1 MTEASISPFFD
12 LILMKFFRTKISWY
26 VVLLL
31 VLFAAVALIYSHLEK
46 REVQRTEER
55 FVSTFVE
62 LSVAQKMLEQ
72 LPEEYDSARNEILSR
87 NEFSQQDFSALEEAY
102 REEPERW
109 VKVWQE
115 VVKRLE
121 QLKEQGREK
130 PARVKK
136 PPLKEKA
143 VPP

>member
-1 MTEASISPFFD
+1 MIFPFFD
-12 LILMKFFRTKISWY
+12 LIQMKLSRTKIFWY
-26 VVLLL
+26 LVLLL
-31 VLFAAVALIYSHLEK
+31 VLLVAVALIYSRLEN
-46 REVQRTEER
+46 RGTQRTEER
-55 FVSTFVE
+55 FISTFVE
-62 LSVAQKMLEQ
+62 LSIAQKMFEQ

-87 NEFSQQDFSALEEAY
+87 NEFSQQDFSAVEEAY

-121 QLKEQGREK
+121 QLKEERGKR

-136 PPLKEKA
+136 PPLKERT

>member
-1 MTEASISPFFD
+1 LTEDLVFPFFG
-12 LILMKFFRTKISWY
+12 LIVMKLFRTKIFWY
-26 VVLLL
+26 LVLLSVLLAAVVL
-31 VLFAAVALIYSHLEK
+31 VHSHLEK

-62 LSVAQKMLEQ
+62 LSVAQKMFSQ
-72 LPEEYDSARNEILSR
+72 LPESYDSARSEILSR

-115 VVKRLE
+115 VVKRLQ
-121 QLKEQGREK
+121 QLQEQGGKR
-130 PARVKK
+130 PARVKE
-136 PPLKEKA
+136 PPLKERT

>member
-1 MTEASISPFFD
+1 LIFPFFD
-12 LILMKFFRTKISWY
+12 LILMKLSRTKIFWY
-26 VVLLL
+26 LVLLL
-31 VLFAAVALIYSHLEK
+31 VLLAAVALIYSRLEN
-46 REVQRTEER
+46 RGTQRTEKR
-55 FVSTFVE
+55 FISTFVE
-62 LSVAQKMLEQ
+62 LSVAQKMFEQ

-87 NEFSQQDFSALEEAY
+87 NEFSQEDFSALEEAY

-121 QLKEQGREK
+121 QLKEERGKR

-136 PPLKEKA
+136 PPLKERT